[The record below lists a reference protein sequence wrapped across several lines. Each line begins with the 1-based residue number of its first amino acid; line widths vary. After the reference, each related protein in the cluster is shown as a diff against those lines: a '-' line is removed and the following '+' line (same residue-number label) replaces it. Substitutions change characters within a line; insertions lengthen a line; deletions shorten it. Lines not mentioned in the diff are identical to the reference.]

1 MQFAWISRAFR
12 VALLC
17 VAALASPSPAF
28 ASAFSTNIS
37 DIYNAANESG
47 WAIELVQQADVIFA
61 TIYTYDSNMNPIFYS
76 ATLFVGGTGAGG
88 NAIWVG
94 GLYVTKGPWF
104 GGPFD
109 SSKVT
114 YRPVGTMNYVQQDTA
129 GGTVS
134 FTVDGVVV
142 TKQIARVTLK
152 SDNYAGIY
160 QGTYKIVASGCTNSS
175 DNGPF
180 YINAVFTV
188 TQGANALTVVTSEPD
203 GNSCSYPGN
212 YNQVG
217 QFGQSVGQFT
227 CTNGIKGG
235 NLFFEMNVTPTDF
248 RGRISGSDNLG
259 CTLNGSFAG
268 IRQ

>member
-1 MQFAWISRAFR
+1 MQFAWIFPALRI
-12 VALLC
+12 ALLC
-17 VAALASPSPAF
+17 VAALMLPSPAF
-28 ASAFSTNIS
+28 ASAFSTSNS

-47 WAIELVQQADVIFA
+47 WAIELVQHADVVFA

-76 ATLFVGGTGAGG
+76 ATLVASGTGATG
-88 NAIWVG
+88 NPIWAGDLIVS
-94 GLYVTKGPWF
+94 KGSWF
-104 GGPFD
+104 GAPFD
-109 SSKVT
+109 ASKSVP
-114 YRPVGTMNYVQQDTA
+114 RKVGTMSYVPQDTA

-134 FTVDGVVV
+134 FTIDGVVV
-142 TKQIARVTLK
+142 TKQISRFTLRF
-152 SDNYAGIY
+152 DNYAGIY
-160 QGTYKIVASGCTNSS
+160 QGTYKIVASGCTNPS

-180 YINAVFTV
+180 FINAVFTV
-188 TQGANALTVVTSEPD
+188 TQGTNALTVVTSEPD

-212 YNQVG
+212 YSQLG
-217 QFGQSVGQFT
+217 QFGQSLGQFT

-259 CTLNGSFAG
+259 CTLNGSLAG

>member
-1 MQFAWISRAFR
+1 
-12 VALLC
+12 
-17 VAALASPSPAF
+17 
-28 ASAFSTNIS
+28 
-37 DIYNAANESG
+37 
-47 WAIELVQQADVIFA
+47 
-61 TIYTYDSNMNPIFYS
+61 
-76 ATLFVGGTGAGG
+76 
-88 NAIWVG
+88 
-94 GLYVTKGPWF
+94 VTKGPWF

-114 YRPVGTMNYVQQDTA
+114 YRKVGTMNYVQQDTS

-152 SDNYAGIY
+152 SDNHAGIY

-175 DNGPF
+175 DSGTF

-188 TQGANALTVVTSEPD
+188 TQGTNALTVVTSEPD

-212 YNQVG
+212 YNQFG
-217 QFGQSVGQFT
+217 QFGQSLGQFT

-259 CTLNGSFAG
+259 CALNGSFAG